1 MGFSV
6 SVSLQESKKVEF
18 EVFFTHKARMKSHI
32 LKILEYCWRMHFL
45 TEGSRQHCWKLLPA
59 GRPLEQNIFI
69 DCWLG
74 WWRCHRVLESFA
86 VKYLHMLHFLAADTV
101 GIKRKWKL
109 KLCLLTSRNLSFDK
123 VSHWLLIRLLR
134 AGLLYSLPWCFLNET
149 KTNIAA
155 ETLRVRSRR
164 PPSGCMSHFKIGAR
178 AANRPLEE
186 HTWGRAAA
194 PTVALCR

>member
-1 MGFSV
+1 
-6 SVSLQESKKVEF
+6 
-18 EVFFTHKARMKSHI
+18 MKITYSQNTGI
-32 LKILEYCWRMHFL
+32 LLKIFL

-59 GRPLEQNIFI
+59 GGLSEQNIFM

-74 WWRCHRVLESFA
+74 WWRCDRVLESFA
-86 VKYLHMLHFLAADTV
+86 VKGLHMLYFLAADTV
-101 GIKRKWKL
+101 GIKQKWKL
-109 KLCLLTSRNLSFDK
+109 KLCLLTSRNLSFHK
-123 VSHWLLIRLLR
+123 GSHWLLIRLLR

-164 PPSGCMSHFKIGAR
+164 LPSGCMSHFKIGAR

-194 PTVALCR
+194 PTAYAVIVPEIHIWVLLLTGSAKMEGI